1 MKITNVEC
9 SILSVPLKRTLGN
22 SRTAYNVV
30 DWVVVQIHTDE
41 GISGTGH
48 MGSMGYQKGRGSRA
62 MKSVVDTELKEVVVG
77 KDPFYIEKIR
87 KDLWAKSYYYGQ
99 KGLAYWGISAIDTA
113 LWDIVGKATGKPL
126 YKLLGGCQ
134 DELPVYGSGIDLSW
148 SLEELIQEVTDF
160 VEQGFKA
167 VKIKVGKPDYRE
179 DLQRVKAV
187 REAIGDDIHLMVDAN
202 QAWRPA
208 EAIQI
213 GKRLEEYNIY
223 FLEEPVSNND
233 IPGMAKV
240 AAALDVPIAAGEM
253 EFTRYAFRELLTAGA
268 IDIVQPDPMRNGGIT
283 ECMKICT
290 LADTWNLPVTSHFYI
305 ELMVHV
311 LAAIPNALYLEY
323 IQVFVESLNEVIVH
337 PVEVKNGMMQVPQR
351 PGHGVEFSKEGFN
364 KYRIA

>member
-1 MKITNVEC
+1 MKIIEVE
-9 SILSVPLKRTLGN
+9 SFILSVPLKRTLGN

-30 DWVVVQIHTDE
+30 DWVVVRVHTDE

-62 MKSVVDTELKEVVVG
+62 MKSVVDTELKEVIVG

-87 KDLWAKSYYYGQ
+87 REMSAKSYYYGQ
-99 KGLAYWGISAIDTA
+99 KGLAAWGISAIDTA

-126 YKLLGGCQ
+126 YQLLGAYQ

-148 SLEELIQEVTDF
+148 SLEELIAEVTDF
-160 VEQGFKA
+160 VKQGFKA
-167 VKIKVGKPDYRE
+167 VKIKVGKPDPRE
-179 DLQRVKAV
+179 DIKRVKAV
-187 REAIGDDIHLMVDAN
+187 REAIGEDIHLMVDAN

-240 AAALDVPIAAGEM
+240 AAALDVPVAAGEM
-253 EFTRYAFRELLTAGA
+253 EFTKYAFRDLLTAEA
-268 IDIVQPDPMRNGGIT
+268 VDIIQPDPMRNGGIT

-311 LAAIPNALYLEY
+311 LAAVPNALYLEY
-323 IQVFVESLNEVIVH
+323 IQVFVESLNEVVIH
-337 PVEVKNGMMQVPQR
+337 PVEIKNGMMRVPQR
-351 PGHGVEFSKEGFN
+351 PGHGVEFSEEAIK
-364 KYRIA
+364 KYRVA